1 MSSHFINLY
10 REVIQSPVKS
20 TGKFFPLVS
29 AGFAL
34 ASKKKMQGELQERI
48 QNISFQWYKSLIY
61 GSWSSWDTSLCWN
74 QNVAWEGIGT
84 GVKGQ

>member
-34 ASKKKMQGELQERI
+34 ASQKKCKESYRRESRI
-48 QNISFQWYKSLIY
+48 SVFN
-61 GSWSSWDTSLCWN
+61 
-74 QNVAWEGIGT
+74 GINH
-84 GVKGQ
+84 

>member
-34 ASKKKMQGELQERI
+34 ASKKKCKESYRRESRI
-48 QNISFQWYKSLIY
+48 SVFN
-61 GSWSSWDTSLCWN
+61 
-74 QNVAWEGIGT
+74 GINH
-84 GVKGQ
+84 